1 MSSPVRLSDEL
12 VLDARLAGQAVHRSI
27 SGQVEFWANLGRG
40 IEPLLLGRQAIALCR
55 SSAAKS
61 LSDCLESADS
71 PQGRDRVGDFLR
83 TRPYPHYEPAPGGDG
98 RLVRIDA
105 DGKRTLG
112 RFVNREFRP
121 AESEAPPR

>member
-12 VLDARLAGQAVHRSI
+12 ILDARLAGKTLHRSI

-40 IEPLLLGRQAIALCR
+40 IEPLILGHQAIALCR
-55 SSAAKS
+55 NSAAKP
-61 LSDCLESADS
+61 LSTCLETADS
-71 PQGRDRVGDFLR
+71 PEGRQRLANFLR
-83 TRPYPHYEPAPGGDG
+83 ERPYPHYEAAPRGNGW
-98 RLVRIDA
+98 LIRIDA

-121 AESEAPPR
+121 EDSEAPRR